1 MGRAGRGR
9 PQNIR
14 RAAACSRPSAAGAS
28 CAQLS
33 ALEVLFQELG
43 GGRQELRVVRALA
56 ACVGEVL
63 PDLRGEHL
71 AELHAPL
78 VEGVD
83 VPDPALHCGAV
94 LVEREELAQ
103 VVGVADRQQQR
114 QGWAVPGERLVGDEI
129 RGDALSLQ
137 LLGRLA
143 QSEGVGLGEKV
154 RHQLVVVGDGL
165 AWKLHWVLGCR
176 EADEL
181 GRDDAA
187 LVHELAEGVLA
198 VGPGLSEV
206 DRAGAHRHLRAGHG
220 HALAVAF
227 HVELLDVGDEPR
239 QRLAVGEH
247 RAALVLEHADVPHR
261 QEPHDHRQVLLG
273 RRREEVLVHVPASL
287 VELHDGV
294 EAVLQGEGQDA
305 DRGPAGEAA
314 ANPVPEA
321 EDVRGVDAEGRGLV
335 QRRGASGDVL
345 GDAVGAAQLLDEPLL
360 DGPRVQ
366 HGLRRGE
373 RLRDDEDERCL
384 GVEPVERA
392 LHVDGVHVGE
402 EAHAPALRRLGG
414 LGVRPQGLVDELH
427 AEVGAADADGDDICE
442 LLAGEAGPL
451 AGADLL
457 RESLHVVEHLPDLGD
472 DVLAIDADLRVA
484 RGAQGDVEHRPALRL
499 VDLDAV
505 VHLLALPLDVGR
517 LRKREELVHRLRVDA
532 LAAVVKRQPAA
543 LQEHRVVPGLVLEQ
557 RAEVR
562 ALQPLGL
569 GEHIGPG
576 GRQRHRRY

>member
-1 MGRAGRGR
+1 MGQASETSVVSAHADAEGTLSL
-9 PQNIR
+9 
-14 RAAACSRPSAAGAS
+14 ALLSLEASRSNTAR
-28 CAQLS
+28 S
-33 ALEVLFQELG
+33 ALEVLAEHLG
-43 GGRQELRVVRALA
+43 GGLQELVVPVPSLVASL
-56 ACVGEVL
+56 GEVAPNL
-63 PDLRGEHL
+63 TGQHL

-143 QSEGVGLGEKV
+143 KGERVRLREEVG
-154 RHQLVVVGDGL
+154 HQLIVIGDGL
-165 AWKLHWVLGCR
+165 TKKLHRVLGLG

-206 DRAGAHRHLRAGHG
+206 DRARAHRDLRARHS
-220 HALAVAF
+220 HALAVAL

-321 EDVRGVDAEGRGLV
+321 EDVGGVDAELGREV
-335 QRRGASGDVL
+335 DRR
-345 GDAVGAAQLLDEPLL
+345 
-360 DGPRVQ
+360 
-366 HGLRRGE
+366 
-373 RLRDDEDERCL
+373 
-384 GVEPVERA
+384 
-392 LHVDGVHVGE
+392 
-402 EAHAPALRRLGG
+402 
-414 LGVRPQGLVDELH
+414 
-427 AEVGAADADGDDICE
+427 
-442 LLAGEAGPL
+442 
-451 AGADLL
+451 
-457 RESLHVVEHLPDLGD
+457 
-472 DVLAIDADLRVA
+472 
-484 RGAQGDVEHRPALRL
+484 
-499 VDLDAV
+499 
-505 VHLLALPLDVGR
+505 
-517 LRKREELVHRLRVDA
+517 
-532 LAAVVKRQPAA
+532 
-543 LQEHRVVPGLVLEQ
+543 
-557 RAEVR
+557 
-562 ALQPLGL
+562 
-569 GEHIGPG
+569 
-576 GRQRHRRY
+576 